1 MSDTT
6 PLIAL
11 SHVTKRFGRQPVLRD
26 VTFALAPGDTLLLLG
41 NNGAGKTTLLQ
52 LLSSVMRPSS
62 GELRFRGR
70 PYTRCGAEVRQAIGA
85 MSHDSRFYADL
96 TARENLRVFGTLYG
110 VSELPARIA
119 SVLAAVRLDT
129 VPDVPVRAFS
139 SGMLKRLGLA
149 RLQMQAPQVLLL
161 DEPYSGLDQASLE
174 LMDEYLRQ
182 FRDGGGTTVLVTH
195 QFTSGVGLCNCIL
208 IVDRGR
214 VVYHQAEAGLTAARC
229 AALLAA
235 HAGGPGGPPATG
247 DGDGMASHRP

>member
-11 SHVTKRFGRQPVLRD
+11 SRVTKRFGRQPVLRE
-26 VTFALAPGDTLLLLG
+26 VSLELTQGDSLLLLG
-41 NNGAGKTTLLQ
+41 NNGAGKSTLLH

-70 PYTRCGAEVRQAIGA
+70 PYTRAGAEVRRAIGA

-110 VSELPARIA
+110 IAGLPARIE
-119 SVLAAVRLDT
+119 SVLAAVRLDA
-129 VPDVPVRAFS
+129 VPDVPVRTFS

-149 RLQMQAPQVLLL
+149 RLQLQAPQVLLL

-182 FRDGGGTTVLVTH
+182 FRDAGGTTVLVTH
-195 QFTSGVGLCNCIL
+195 QFTNGVGLCNCIL

-214 VVYHQAEAGLTAARC
+214 VVYHQPASGLTAARC

-235 HAGGPGGPPATG
+235 HAGVPDGPPATG
-247 DGDGMASHRP
+247 GA